1 MKSLFIGGTLVLA
14 TLSFAVDKW
23 DFEYSDGVYTHAV
36 GTAAPG
42 GYTSQLL
49 SSITDLTHSM
59 RLTRTSGA
67 AWDMAGPD
75 TLGNA
80 GYLPAAWGRGCFDPF
95 NGQSTNDYMQA
106 EFLSAT
112 YGSVS
117 IEFADFGAD
126 IDDIVVEAWS
136 GVGGTLLSTAT
147 YNGYNLA
154 TILPMTPVTVTVT
167 SNSPIGMVRFRGGS
181 SNFPNSMYMD
191 NIVAGPVPEPA
202 TFIAL
207 GGGIAILARRK
218 RK

>member
-1 MKSLFIGGTLVLA
+1 MKSLLTSGFLVLA

-36 GTAAPG
+36 GTGAPG

-49 SSITDLTHSM
+49 SSITDLTHSL

-80 GYLPAAWGRGCFDPF
+80 GYLPASWGRGCFDPF
-95 NGQSTNDYMQA
+95 AQASANDYMQA

-117 IEFADFGAD
+117 IDFADFGGD
-126 IDDIVVEAWS
+126 VDDITIEAWS
-136 GVGGTLLSTAT
+136 GVGGSLLSTAT
-147 YNGYNLA
+147 YNGYAFSTSNPI
-154 TILPMTPVTVTVT
+154 TSVTVTVT
-167 SNSPIGMVRFRGGS
+167 SNSPIGMVRFRGGNS
-181 SNFPNSMYMD
+181 TFPNSMYMD

-202 TFIAL
+202 SILAL
-207 GGGIAILARRK
+207 GAGLAVLIKRK

>member
-1 MKSLFIGGTLVLA
+1 MKSLFTGGALVLA

-36 GTAAPG
+36 GTGAPG

-80 GYLPAAWGRGCFDPF
+80 GLLPASWGRGCFDPF
-95 NGQSTNDYMQA
+95 ARETVNDYMQA

-117 IEFADFGAD
+117 IDFGDFGGD
-126 IDDIVVEAWS
+126 IDNIVLEAWS
-136 GVGGTLLSTAT
+136 SVGGSLLATAT
-147 YNGYNLA
+147 YNNYNFA
-154 TILPMTPVTVTVT
+154 TVTPLTSVTVTVT
-167 SNSPIGMVRFRGGS
+167 SNSPIGMVRFRGGDA
-181 SNFPNSMYMD
+181 NFPNSMYMD

-202 TFIAL
+202 TFVAL
-207 GGGIAILARRK
+207 GGGIALLARRK